1 MLKNSFDEIVSKVGQ
16 RSCYIWGA
24 RMTGLGV
31 YRKLKS
37 RGLNPTAFV
46 DSDTAFKGHRVCGL
60 PVLSPKDFELEVDG
74 APVAIIIAVALKSRE
89 ITSSL
94 SKSILKNSLI
104 FDVLSAESPTYTI
117 DILGACN
124 LKCASCPHSIE
135 DHDTPKGFMSLENFK
150 KVLDKV
156 VLENPEIAHI
166 SLYSWGEPLLHPQID
181 EVIDYAHLKNVAVAV
196 SSNLS
201 IKFENR
207 LDSLIK
213 AGPDYLKVS
222 VSGYFPDAYNNTH
235 QGGDINLV
243 KSNLYKI
250 RYLLDKYGSNTIV
263 DINYHLY
270 KDNSGK
276 NLQKFRE
283 LASELNY
290 IISESYALVMPLERV
305 LNHLDGMPDAQVD
318 KLQENLLVTIE
329 EGIEASSKGVEPSM
343 NCTFRDNQVNINA
356 DLTVPICCT
365 VFHRKDNIIAQ
376 NFLESSKED
385 VLRGKLEAKICS
397 KCMKLR
403 LPEYNLGFNRREWD
417 YIAAQKLITD

>member
-1 MLKNSFDEIVSKVGQ
+1 
-16 RSCYIWGA
+16 
-24 RMTGLGV
+24 MTGLGV
-31 YRKLKS
+31 YRQLKS
-37 RGLNPTAFV
+37 RGLVPKAFV
-46 DSDTAFKGHRVCGL
+46 DSDIAFRGHRVCGL
-60 PVLSPKDFELEVDG
+60 PVLSPKDFELKVDG
-74 APVAIIIAVALKSRE
+74 TSVAIVIAVALKSRE

-94 SKSILKNSLI
+94 SKTILKNSLI
-104 FDVLSAESPTYTI
+104 FDVLCAESPTYTI

-135 DHDTPKGFMSLENFK
+135 EHDTPKGFMSLENYK

-156 VLENPEIAHI
+156 LLENPEIAHI

-181 EVIDYAHLKNVAVAV
+181 EVIEYAHLKNIAVAV

-201 IKFENR
+201 IKFEDR

-243 KSNLYKI
+243 KANLYKI
-250 RYLLDKYGSNTIV
+250 RYLLDKYKSNTIV

-276 NLQKFRE
+276 NLLKFKE
-283 LASELNY
+283 LANELNF

-305 LNHLDGMPDAQVD
+305 LNYLDGMPDAQVD

-329 EGIEASSKGVEPSM
+329 EGIEASSKGVEPSTS
-343 NCTFRDNQVNINA
+343 CTFRDNQVNINA
-356 DLTVPICCT
+356 DLTVPVCCT
-365 VFHRKDNIIAQ
+365 VFHRKGNIIAQ
-376 NFLESSKED
+376 NFLESTKEE
-385 VLRGKLEAKICS
+385 VSQGKLNANICA
-397 KCMKLR
+397 KCMELR
-403 LPEYNLGFNRREWD
+403 LPEYNLGFNRLEWD
-417 YIAAQKLITD
+417 HFASQKLISD